1 MDLRQL
7 AALTAVAE
15 AGSFSAA
22 ARRLHTVQSNVST
35 HVARL
40 EEELGTT
47 LVDRATGALTEEGEA
62 VLARARRIQHEV
74 ESLRADVE
82 SMLHEVAGPVRLG
95 CIGTAGRWLAP
106 RLLEHM
112 AEHHPRVHLVIVDA
126 TTTSLVPQVV
136 AASLD
141 LAVVNLPL
149 DAHELATEPLFDEER
164 IILAPNRHPLAAHAR
179 IDLVDLAR
187 YELLLEPQGTA
198 FRDELDDEAARI
210 GVVMRPQAEIDGIRL
225 LTSLASD
232 GFGPAMV
239 PATAAPPWIEMACR
253 RVVID
258 GLRPRSVG
266 LAAPRRGRLS
276 APARAARDAIR
287 ELVRASDQDGVHPTV
302 TGGPSTIRARPH

>member
-40 EEELGTT
+40 EQELGAT
-47 LVDRATGALTEEGEA
+47 LVDRSTGALTDEGDVVVE
-62 VLARARRIQHEV
+62 RARRVNHEI
-74 ESLRADVE
+74 ESLRADVA
-82 SMLHEVAGPVRLG
+82 SMLHEVSGAVRLG
-95 CIGTAGRWLAP
+95 CIGTVSRWLVP
-106 RLLEHM
+106 RLLELM
-112 AEHHPRVHLVIVDA
+112 DERHPKVHVVIVDA

-136 AASLD
+136 ADSLD
-141 LAVVNLPL
+141 LAVINLPL
-149 DAHELATEPLFDEER
+149 AMGELATEPLFDEDR
-164 IILAPNRHPLAAHAR
+164 IILAPNGHPLAEHDRVQLA
-179 IDLVDLAR
+179 DLAGHA
-187 YELLLEPQGTA
+187 LLLEPRGTA

-210 GVVMRPQAEIDGIRL
+210 GIEMSVRAEIDGIRL
-225 LTSLASD
+225 LTSLAFE

-253 RVVID
+253 RVAVD
-258 GLRPRSVG
+258 GLTPRSVG

-276 APARAARDAIR
+276 APARAVRAAVR
-287 ELVRASDQDGVHPTV
+287 ELVAAADLHGVHPTV
-302 TGGPSTIRARPH
+302 PA